1 MLRDYTGIYPDATG
15 KSAVIAGGSG
25 YLRADARTSVY
36 SYQRKKEY
44 IMYNDLFSI
53 GPVTFHTYGLMSAIG
68 IIAAYFVLESRIRKK
83 GLDDSHL
90 FGLLIACLVFGYAG
104 SKLLYVLTIL
114 PLLASDPALFLHSLS
129 NGWVIFGG
137 LLGGILGGYLF
148 CRWKKLPSWKFFD
161 VGMPA
166 VALAQGF
173 GRIGCFFAGCCYGV
187 ETSGPV
193 YLEFAHSDYAPN
205 GIHLVPTQLISS
217 AVDFGIFAFLSLY
230 DKKWKKKDGEVLALY
245 LILYSGARILV
256 EFWRGDLI
264 RGAVGP
270 FSTSQFIGL
279 FTLAAGII
287 IFAMRRK
294 NRDPENTGIQEGA
307 APEAPDARR
316 QEKSDVEP
324 AAAAAKEAENAAAA
338 PEDPDAS
345 WEANAA
351 ATRQDDTE
359 K

>member
-1 MLRDYTGIYPDATG
+1 
-15 KSAVIAGGSG
+15 
-25 YLRADARTSVY
+25 
-36 SYQRKKEY
+36 
-44 IMYNDLFSI
+44 MYNDLFSI
-53 GPVTFHTYGLMSAIG
+53 GPLTFHTYGLMSAIG

-104 SKLLYVLTIL
+104 SKLLYIITIL
-114 PLLASDPALFLHSLS
+114 PLLASDPDLFLHSLS

-193 YLEFAHSDYAPN
+193 YLEFSHSDYAPN

-217 AVDFGIFAFLSLY
+217 AVDFCIFAFLSVY
-230 DKKWKKKDGEVLALY
+230 DKKWKKKDGEDLALY
-245 LILYSGARILV
+245 LILYSGARIIV

-287 IFAMRRK
+287 IFVMRRK
-294 NRDPENTGIQEGA
+294 DRNPESAEAQEEAVTETEEAGTQEEISAGA
-307 APEAPDARR
+307 AEAGTR
-316 QEKSDVEP
+316 EK
-324 AAAAAKEAENAAAA
+324 AAAEPTEAVGSADRAAQDPVE

-359 K
+359 D